1 MAAVGDLLGLD
12 SPGVPAPGAES
23 VAGSASSGSDGAAD
37 RPSTGAQDLDE
48 QSDAQ
53 ISYLYH
59 EPQLSSLCGVHA
71 LNNLLQGPYFGAGDL
86 AEVGARIDATEA
98 RLLHG
103 SAYTDRPLSAR
114 HVDAY
119 SGDFS
124 IEVSHLRAQHVA
136 VWRFALRSHHPRA
149 R

>member
-1 MAAVGDLLGLD
+1 MAVVGDLLGLD
-12 SPGVPAPGAES
+12 NPSAPAPVAEC
-23 VAGSASSGSDGAAD
+23 VAGPAPSGADETASRPNGSI
-37 RPSTGAQDLDE
+37 QDLDE

-53 ISYLYH
+53 IRYLYH

-103 SAYTDRPLSAR
+103 SEYTDRPLSAR

-124 IEVSHLRAQHVA
+124 IEVSH
-136 VWRFALRSHHPRA
+136 PRTQMSV
-149 R
+149 

>member
-12 SPGVPAPGAES
+12 NPTAPAPVAES
-23 VAGSASSGSDGAAD
+23 VAGPAPAPVGADRTAPSGS
-37 RPSTGAQDLDE
+37 AQDLDE

-53 ISYLYH
+53 IRYLYH

-103 SAYTDRPLSAR
+103 SEYTDRPLSAR

-124 IEVSHLRAQHVA
+124 IEVSHPHTR
-136 VWRFALRSHHPRA
+136 
-149 R
+149 

>member
-1 MAAVGDLLGLD
+1 MSSLRH
-12 SPGVPAPGAES
+12 ES
-23 VAGSASSGSDGAAD
+23 
-37 RPSTGAQDLDE
+37 LDE
-48 QSDAQ
+48 PSA
-53 ISYLYH
+53 IRYLYH

-86 AEVGARIDATEA
+86 AEVGAKIDATEA

-103 SAYTDRPLSAR
+103 SEYADRPLSSR

-124 IEVSHLRAQHVA
+124 IEVCTPCSTYTPRCAESRGGCSPGATFGTRGEAESAPLQH
-136 VWRFALRSHHPRA
+136 
-149 R
+149 